1 MLRSTSL
8 LRKLSR
14 PLAQAGTSV
23 RSYQY
28 KAPVKEMLFCSEE
41 VHGYQ
46 EHYKTLNNL
55 SGADA
60 SPEMVKEIL
69 EGMGKF
75 CEVRS
80 RLGRREVRWGGELGG
95 VWRVEEGGRRA
106 RLMPYF
112 ILLQNPPRSRPT
124 PPDPSPTVSDPR
136 KTTLPLRLSCSP

>member
-8 LRKLSR
+8 IRKFTSPLRR
-14 PLAQAGTSV
+14 AGTSV

-41 VHGYQ
+41 VHGFQ

-55 SGADA
+55 AGEDA

-75 CEVRS
+75 
-80 RLGRREVRWGGELGG
+80 W
-95 VWRVEEGGRRA
+95 
-106 RLMPYF
+106 
-112 ILLQNPPRSRPT
+112 
-124 PPDPSPTVSDPR
+124 
-136 KTTLPLRLSCSP
+136 